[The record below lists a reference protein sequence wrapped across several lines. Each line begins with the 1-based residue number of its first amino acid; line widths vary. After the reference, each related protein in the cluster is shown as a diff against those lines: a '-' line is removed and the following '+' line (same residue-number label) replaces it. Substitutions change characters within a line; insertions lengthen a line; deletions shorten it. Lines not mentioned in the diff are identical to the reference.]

1 MASRVRV
8 AIIGLGF
15 GAEFIPIYQNHPD
28 AEMYAVCQRNA
39 ESMKKI
45 GDAFG
50 VKHRYTR
57 YEDVLSDPNV
67 DAVHINTP
75 IPDHAP
81 MSLAALKAAKHV
93 ACTVPMATTV
103 EECEAIVRE
112 ARKQKKNYM
121 MMETVV
127 FSREFLFVKQMYD
140 RGEMGRLQFMRGSH
154 QQEMAG
160 WPGYWEGLPP
170 MYYATHCV
178 SPLLA
183 LAGKLAESVQCLG
196 SGRIADK
203 LAKKY
208 GSPFAVESAHVRLR
222 NSPVGAEVTRSLF
235 ETARQYRESFD
246 IYCDKVSFEWS
257 QIEHEPAVLHR
268 GETPERVRVPDFG
281 HLLPEGIRRYTTKGV
296 YDSAENVHLSF
307 KQGSGHGG
315 SHPHLAHE
323 FLRSIVENR
332 KPSVDE
338 QKSANWTSTGI
349 CAHQS
354 AMNDGQ
360 KVKVPSFD

>member
-8 AIIGLGF
+8 AIVGLGF

-28 AEMYAVCQRNA
+28 AEMYAVCQRNPKTL
-39 ESMKKI
+39 EQI
-45 GDAFG
+45 GQAFG
-50 VKHRYTR
+50 VKQRYSK
-57 YEDVLSDPNV
+57 YEDLLKDPNV
-67 DAVHINTP
+67 DVVHINTP

-81 MSLAALKAAKHV
+81 MTIAALKAGKHV

-103 EECEAIVRE
+103 DECAAIVKE

-127 FSREFLFVKQMYD
+127 YSREFIFVKKMFDSGQ
-140 RGEMGRLQFMRGSH
+140 MGRLQFMRGSH

-178 SPLLA
+178 GPLLA
-183 LAGKLAESVQCLG
+183 MADKLAESVQCLG
-196 SGRIADK
+196 SGQIAEN
-203 LAKKY
+203 LVKKY
-208 GSPFAVESAHVRLR
+208 GSPFALESAHIRLR
-222 NSPVGAEVTRSLF
+222 NSAVGAEVTRSLF

-257 QIEHEPAVLHR
+257 QIEHEQAVLHR
-268 GETPERVRVPDFG
+268 GETPERVTVPDFAN
-281 HLLPEGIRRYTTKGV
+281 LLPEGIRRYTTKGV
-296 YDSAENVHLSF
+296 YDSDANVHLSF

-332 KPSVDE
+332 KPWVDE

-354 AMNDGQ
+354 AMNGGE
-360 KVKVPSFD
+360 KVIVPAFD

>member
-28 AEMYAVCQRNA
+28 AEMYGICQRNPD
-39 ESMKKI
+39 SMNKI
-45 GDAFG
+45 GEAFG
-50 VKHRYTR
+50 VKHRYAKF
-57 YEDVLSDPNV
+57 EDVLKDPNV

-81 MSLAALKAAKHV
+81 QSLAALKAGKHV

-103 EECEAIVRE
+103 EECETIVKE
-112 ARKQKKNYM
+112 ARRQKKNYM

-127 FSREFLFVKQMYD
+127 FSREFLYVKDLYKK
-140 RGEMGRLQFMRGSH
+140 GELGRIQFMRGSH

-183 LAGKLAESVQCLG
+183 LADKLAESVTCLG
-196 SGRIADK
+196 SGRIAEK
-203 LAKKY
+203 LMKKY
-208 GSPFAVESAHVRLR
+208 GSPFAVESAHIRLK
-222 NSPVGAEVTRSLF
+222 NSPVGCEVTRSLF

-257 QIEHEPAVLHR
+257 QIEHEPMVLHR
-268 GETPERVRVPDFG
+268 GESPQRVKVPDFA

-296 YDSAENVHLSF
+296 YDSEQNVHLSF

-332 KPSVDE
+332 KPFVDE

-354 AMNDGQ
+354 AMKTGD
-360 KVKVPSFD
+360 KVAVPSFD

>member
-8 AIIGLGF
+8 AIVGLGF

-28 AEMYAVCQRNA
+28 AEMYAVCQRNPKTL
-39 ESMKKI
+39 EQI
-45 GDAFG
+45 GSAFG
-50 VKHRYTR
+50 VTQRYSR
-57 YEDVLSDPNV
+57 YEDLLKDPNV

-81 MSLAALKAAKHV
+81 MTLAALKAGKHV

-103 EECEAIVRE
+103 DECQAIVTE
-112 ARKQKKNYM
+112 ARRQKKNYM

-127 FSREFLFVKQMYD
+127 FSREFIFVKQMYD

-183 LAGKLAESVQCLG
+183 LANKLAESVQCLG
-196 SGRIADK
+196 SGRIADN
-203 LAKKY
+203 LVKKY
-208 GSPFAVESAHVRLR
+208 GSPFAVESAHIRLR
-222 NSPVGAEVTRSLF
+222 GSEVGAEVTRSLF

-268 GETPERVRVPDFG
+268 GESPQRVTVPDFAN
-281 HLLPEGIRRYTTKGV
+281 LLPEGIRRYTTKGV

-323 FLRSIVENR
+323 FLRSIVEGR
-332 KPSVDE
+332 KPWVDE

-349 CAHQS
+349 CAHES
-354 AMNDGQ
+354 AMNGGK
-360 KVKVPSFD
+360 KVTIPAFD

>member
-1 MASRVRV
+1 MSNRIRI
-8 AIIGLGF
+8 AIVGLGF

-28 AEMYAVCQRNA
+28 AEMYAICQRNPA
-39 ESMKKI
+39 TLKQI
-45 GDAFG
+45 GDAFK
-50 VKHRYTR
+50 VAKRYTS
-57 YEDVLSDPNV
+57 YDELLNDPNV

-81 MSLAALKAAKHV
+81 QSLKALQAGKHV

-103 EECEAIVRE
+103 DEARAIVAA
-112 ARKQKKNYM
+112 ARKAKKNYM

-127 FSREFLFVKQMYD
+127 FAREFLYVKDLYD
-140 RGEMGRLQFMRGSH
+140 KGELGRIQFMRGSH

-178 SPLLA
+178 SPLLC
-183 LAGKLAESVQCLG
+183 LAGKLAEWVQCMG
-196 SGRIADK
+196 SGCISEK
-203 LAKKY
+203 LTAKY
-208 GSPFAVESAHVRLR
+208 GSPFAVESAHIKLKDSHVA
-222 NSPVGAEVTRSLF
+222 AEVTRSLF

-257 QIEHEPAVLHR
+257 QIEHEPMVLHR
-268 GETPERVRVPDFG
+268 GESPERVKVPDYADR
-281 HLLPEGIRRYTTKGV
+281 LPEGIRRYTTRGV
-296 YDSAENVHLSF
+296 YDSAANVHLSF

-323 FLRSIVENR
+323 FLRSIAEGR
-332 KPSVDE
+332 KPLVDE
-338 QKSANWTSTGI
+338 VRSANWTCTGI
-349 CAHQS
+349 CAHES
-354 AMNDGQ
+354 AMKGGER
-360 KVKVPSFD
+360 VMLPEFG

>member
-1 MASRVRV
+1 V

-28 AEMYAVCQRNA
+28 AEMYAVCQRNPKTL
-39 ESMKKI
+39 SQI
-45 GDAFG
+45 GDAFK
-50 VKHRYTR
+50 VKKQYAS
-57 YEDVLSDPNV
+57 YDELLKDPNV

-81 MSLAALKAAKHV
+81 MSLAALKAGKHV

-103 EECEAIVRE
+103 ADCEAIVKE

-127 FSREFLFVKQMYD
+127 FAREFIYVKKMFD
-140 RGEMGRLQFMRGSH
+140 SGLMGRLQFMRGSH

-183 LAGKLAESVQCLG
+183 LADKLAESVQCLG
-196 SGRIADK
+196 SGKIADN
-203 LAKKY
+203 LVAKY
-208 GSPFAVESAHVRLR
+208 GSPFALESAHIRLR

-246 IYCDKVSFEWS
+246 IYCDKVSFECS

-268 GETPERVRVPDFG
+268 GETPERVTVPDFAN
-281 HLLPEGIRRYTTKGV
+281 LLPEGIRRYTTKGV
-296 YDSAENVHLSF
+296 YDSDANVHLSF

-332 KPSVDE
+332 KPWVDE

-354 AMNDGQ
+354 AMKGGE
-360 KVKVPSFD
+360 KVAVPVFD